1 MPASHPRLRGCTA
14 SWIWRRRAGGREGQ
28 RSSYAR
34 ACDAV
39 QFWGDEQ
46 IWIEGSRRREEG
58 RRRLWRAPVPPC
70 LAGGAGDRRKS
81 SEAMAPSSLFAAVRD
96 GRNKVNISKTH
107 PSVHKIEVQV
117 RW

>member
-1 MPASHPRLRGCTA
+1 VPASHPRLRGCTA

-58 RRRLWRAPVPPC
+58 WRRLWRARRC
-70 LAGGAGDRRKS
+70 LHAWQAAPEAGGK
-81 SEAMAPSSLFAAVRD
+81 AAR
-96 GRNKVNISKTH
+96 
-107 PSVHKIEVQV
+107 
-117 RW
+117 